1 MDEQYQTTRRQ
12 VVHGT
17 GAITAGSML
26 WFNWG
31 GFFGSDDPD
40 EEIEV
45 NVFTG
50 QGLYDD
56 YLDTYYATDSPYE
69 PAYITAAYIEDA
81 LDGLLSGMDVGHD
94 VAVIEDP
101 IPTREFA
108 DAEEDTYREPWERYI
123 DSELPNSD
131 VAKDTNLLLT
141 IDKPNAIIN
150 GDAEIP
156 CSSCD
161 GGNSTAAVTYDVD
174 QFDFYMEDEYELKDR
189 ILIDDSFNVVGT
201 ALHEVGHT
209 LGLDH
214 DDDDVY
220 SWSNEMTI
228 MGTPVDARDAEYQL
242 TRFSY
247 WINRDDIRVGEED
260 SGNFWFF

>member
-1 MDEQYQTTRRQ
+1 MDGQYQTTRRQ
-12 VVHGT
+12 VVQGT
-17 GAITAGSML
+17 GAVTAGSML
-26 WFNWG
+26 GFNWG

-56 YLDTYYATDSPYE
+56 YLDTYYATNSPYE
-69 PAYITAAYIEDA
+69 PAYITAAYIEEA
-81 LDGLLSGMDVGHD
+81 LDGLVSGMDVGYD
-94 VAVIEDP
+94 VTVIEDP
-101 IPTREFA
+101 IPAQEFA

-123 DSELPNSD
+123 DSDLPDSD

-141 IDKPNAIIN
+141 IDKPSPIIN

-156 CSSCD
+156 CSSC
-161 GGNSTAAVTYDVD
+161 GGENSTAAVTYDVE
-174 QFDFYMEDEYELKDR
+174 QFAFYMEDENDLKER
-189 ILIDDSFNVVGT
+189 IYLDDSFNVVGT
-201 ALHEVGHT
+201 SLHEVGHT
-209 LGLDH
+209 LGLGH

-220 SWSNEMTI
+220 SWSDEFTI
-228 MGTPVDARDAEYQL
+228 MGTPADARDAKYRL

-247 WINRDDIRVGEED
+247 WIDREDIRVGEED
-260 SGNFWFF
+260 SGFFGFF